1 MQEIYEHF
9 LLVYMYLYFGNQMYP
24 DLLVHIFDKFVQVLV
39 PGVGILILEVTAHC
53 HHDVVGVEVLG
64 LQSDCKKS
72 ENISK

>member
-1 MQEIYEHF
+1 
-9 LLVYMYLYFGNQMYP
+9 MYP
-24 DLLVHIFDKFVQVLV
+24 DLLVHIFDQLVQVLV

-53 HHDVVGVEVLG
+53 HHDVVRVEVLG